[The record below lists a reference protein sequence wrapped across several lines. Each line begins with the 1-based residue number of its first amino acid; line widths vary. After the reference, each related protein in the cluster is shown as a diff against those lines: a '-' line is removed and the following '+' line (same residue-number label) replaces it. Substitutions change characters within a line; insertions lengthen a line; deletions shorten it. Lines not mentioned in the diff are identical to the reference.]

1 MLRRKVSSTNASG
14 PRKSLLLALVKSL
27 LLALVRDL
35 NEIAL
40 TLFKKHFAAVV
51 NEREEETEKTGIE
64 TVELSNGGKSA
75 RFNLKDTSVL

>member
-14 PRKSLLLALVKSL
+14 PRKSL

-51 NEREEETEKTGIE
+51 NEREEETEKTGI
-64 TVELSNGGKSA
+64 
-75 RFNLKDTSVL
+75 